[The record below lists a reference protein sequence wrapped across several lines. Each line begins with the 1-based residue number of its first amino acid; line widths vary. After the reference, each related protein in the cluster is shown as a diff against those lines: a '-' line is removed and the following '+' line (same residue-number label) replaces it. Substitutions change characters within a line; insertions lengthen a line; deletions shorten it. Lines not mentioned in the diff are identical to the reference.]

1 VWGDEERERNMTK
14 RLVVVVV
21 VVVKTGQI
29 WSPNVGGGFAIFK
42 LQGRKNGEVRADE
55 N

>member
-1 VWGDEERERNMTK
+1 MTK
-14 RLVVVVV
+14 RLVVVVVV